1 MSERIV
7 IAEDDEDL
15 AFVLREALRRQRYE
29 PEVAPTA
36 GALLEKLKATAYDL
50 ILLDVRLPD
59 MDGLDAIPK
68 CRELAPDTPII
79 VMTAHGTR
87 QTAMDAMTR
96 GAYDFFTKPLKM
108 DEFQVVVS
116 RALDRRRLQKQVK
129 VLRESQPGGVEGLIG
144 QSEALKRVVEMAHR
158 AAPTDLTVLI
168 LGESGTGKEVLARGI
183 HRLSS
188 RKDGPFVPVNCAAI
202 PEGLLESEL
211 FGHERGAFT
220 GAVRARPGRFELAR
234 EGTLFL
240 DEIGD
245 MPMPMQAKILRVLQ
259 EREFERVGGTRTI
272 AADVRVI
279 AATHRTLEAAVAQ
292 GTFRQDLF
300 YRLQGVSMHLPPL
313 RERVDDLPLLA
324 THLLERAAKRL
335 NRAPA
340 ILSSEALRCLWTYAW
355 PGNVRELQHVLEGAM
370 VMSDGVI
377 NPEDLPPA
385 IQRSAPARP
394 AAESGPVL
402 SGSLDEAL
410 EEWERRM
417 ILDALSQTQGVQAR
431 AAKILG
437 ISERSLWYRI
447 KKLGI
452 QVRTPEDGPPPA

>member
-1 MSERIV
+1 MAERIV

-29 PEVAPTA
+29 IEVSPTA
-36 GALLEKLKATAYDL
+36 GGLLERLKSTPCDL

-87 QTAMDAMTR
+87 ETAMDAITR

-116 RALDRRRLQKQVK
+116 RALDRRHLQKQVK
-129 VLRESQPGGVEGLIG
+129 ALRESQPSGLEGLIG
-144 QSEALKRVVEMAHR
+144 QGEVLKRGVEVAHR

-168 LGESGTGKEVLARGI
+168 QGESGTGKEVLARAI
-183 HRLSS
+183 HRLSA
-188 RKDGPFVPVNCAAI
+188 RKDGPFIPVNCAAI

-245 MPMPMQAKILRVLQ
+245 MPMSMQAKILRALQ
-259 EREFERVGGTRTI
+259 ERQIERVGGGKGVGV
-272 AADVRVI
+272 DVRIV
-279 AATHRTLEAAVAQ
+279 AATHQTLEEPGAD
-292 GTFRQDLF
+292 GKFRQALF
-300 YRLQGVSMHLPPL
+300 YRLQGVRLRLPPL
-313 RERVDDLPLLA
+313 RERLDDLPLLIS
-324 THLLERAAKRL
+324 HLIDRAPRRVP
-335 NRAPA
+335 RAPA
-340 ILSSEALRCLWTYAW
+340 T
-355 PGNVRELQHVLEGAM
+355 
-370 VMSDGVI
+370 
-377 NPEDLPPA
+377 
-385 IQRSAPARP
+385 ARP
-394 AAESGPVL
+394 AGP
-402 SGSLDEAL
+402 
-410 EEWERRM
+410 
-417 ILDALSQTQGVQAR
+417 
-431 AAKILG
+431 
-437 ISERSLWYRI
+437 RS
-447 KKLGI
+447 
-452 QVRTPEDGPPPA
+452 

>member
-1 MSERIV
+1 MAERIV

-29 PEVAPTA
+29 IQVSPTA
-36 GALLEKLKATAYDL
+36 GGLLERLKSDPYDL

-87 QTAMDAMTR
+87 ETAMDAITR

-116 RALDRRRLQKQVK
+116 RALDRRHLQKQVK
-129 VLRESQPGGVEGLIG
+129 ALRESQPSGLEGLIG
-144 QSEALKRVVEMAHR
+144 QSEVLKRVVEMAHR

-168 LGESGTGKEVLARGI
+168 QGESGTGKEVLARAI
-183 HRLSS
+183 HRLSA
-188 RKDGPFVPVNCAAI
+188 RKDGPFIPVNCAAI

-245 MPMPMQAKILRVLQ
+245 MPMSMQAKILRVLQ
-259 EREFERVGGTRTI
+259 EREFERVGGTKT
-272 AADVRVI
+272 
-279 AATHRTLEAAVAQ
+279 
-292 GTFRQDLF
+292 
-300 YRLQGVSMHLPPL
+300 
-313 RERVDDLPLLA
+313 
-324 THLLERAAKRL
+324 
-335 NRAPA
+335 
-340 ILSSEALRCLWTYAW
+340 
-355 PGNVRELQHVLEGAM
+355 
-370 VMSDGVI
+370 
-377 NPEDLPPA
+377 
-385 IQRSAPARP
+385 
-394 AAESGPVL
+394 
-402 SGSLDEAL
+402 
-410 EEWERRM
+410 
-417 ILDALSQTQGVQAR
+417 
-431 AAKILG
+431 
-437 ISERSLWYRI
+437 
-447 KKLGI
+447 
-452 QVRTPEDGPPPA
+452 

>member
-1 MSERIV
+1 MSEHIV

-96 GAYDFFTKPLKM
+96 GAYDFFTRPLKM

-129 VLRESQPGGVEGLIG
+129 VLRESQPAGVEGLIG

-183 HRLSS
+183 HRLSG

-220 GAVRARPGRFELAR
+220 GAVRARPGRFELAK

-245 MPMPMQAKILRVLQ
+245 MPLTMQAK
-259 EREFERVGGTRTI
+259 
-272 AADVRVI
+272 
-279 AATHRTLEAAVAQ
+279 
-292 GTFRQDLF
+292 
-300 YRLQGVSMHLPPL
+300 
-313 RERVDDLPLLA
+313 
-324 THLLERAAKRL
+324 
-335 NRAPA
+335 
-340 ILSSEALRCLWTYAW
+340 
-355 PGNVRELQHVLEGAM
+355 
-370 VMSDGVI
+370 
-377 NPEDLPPA
+377 
-385 IQRSAPARP
+385 SAPGA
-394 AAESGPVL
+394 
-402 SGSLDEAL
+402 
-410 EEWERRM
+410 
-417 ILDALSQTQGVQAR
+417 
-431 AAKILG
+431 
-437 ISERSLWYRI
+437 
-447 KKLGI
+447 
-452 QVRTPEDGPPPA
+452 